1 MANTSTPTIIT
12 QKKSKP
18 MTMGELKTAVMERHG
33 IQNPTSL
40 EGSTREQLMKA
51 LTKPPIVKKL
61 IGGGIKAAVNSAT
74 KAATKA
80 AAKAAAKAK
89 RNIKKKVDK
98 ALYSS
103 SDTGPK
109 GAPGVTAGG
118 RTSKSAVIGREPVA
132 EYTKNRR
139 LEGLKAGVGVGV
151 GGAALVDSGYDSVSG
166 NIPIENF
173 KNRKQMERGSMK
185 PTLEKV
191 KETSRDKKRKTTSK
205 KAGGKVKGY
214 KKGGPITY
222 RMSGGQVTGNSYD

>member
-1 MANTSTPTIIT
+1 MPNTSTPTIIT

-51 LTKPPIVKKL
+51 LTKPPIVKKF
-61 IGGGIKAAVNSAT
+61 IGGSIAANAVI

-80 AAKAAAKAK
+80 ATKAAAKAK

-109 GAPGVTAGG
+109 APGVTAGG
-118 RTSKSAVIGREPVA
+118 RTSKSAVIGQRRVA
-132 EYTKNRR
+132 DYTKGRR
-139 LEGLKAGVGVGV
+139 IEGAKAGVGVGA
-151 GGAALVDSGYDSVSG
+151 GGVALVNSGYDSVSG